1 MLTRSNLTAAL
12 LLLILQSHMICLA
25 DAQAVA
31 PNITTR
37 TSDWSGAWDDAHTTA
52 TCPDGYLMIGC
63 SLAQGSSYW
72 YSDGLTYEGNGCRG
86 HAKGVGRVKVRAKF
100 TKL

>member
-12 LLLILQSHMICLA
+12 LLLILQSHICLA
-25 DAQAVA
+25 DAQAVT